1 MILSP
6 GIAVF
11 REGKGL
17 AQQLRKASSNELGNR
32 KEERTIHKWSLP
44 EINLCRVESHT
55 TPNVT
60 SQTFLHQFSLI
71 TAL

>member
-55 TPNVT
+55 TP
-60 SQTFLHQFSLI
+60 
-71 TAL
+71 